1 MTAEPTAGP
10 TGGPTVGPNDT
21 FTISRMGSEEGPY
34 SLGDLQAQVRA
45 GSVKYNTL
53 IRRNGSGWFNAS
65 EVPGLFSEK
74 EWLVALLLSLVLG
87 YLGVDRFYL
96 GHVGLGIL
104 KLITLGGL
112 GIWYVVDLI
121 LIATGGL
128 RDSNGLPL
136 RR

>member
-1 MTAEPTAGP
+1 MTA
-10 TGGPTVGPNDT
+10 GPTVGPADT
-21 FTISRMGSEEGPY
+21 FTITRMGAEEGPI
-34 SLGDLQAQVRA
+34 SFADLQAQVRA
-45 GSVKYNTL
+45 GSVRSNTL
-53 IRRNGSGWFNAS
+53 IKRGDSNWFNAS

-96 GHVGLGIL
+96 GYTGLGIL
-104 KLITLGGL
+104 KLVTLGGL
-112 GIWYVVDLI
+112 GIWYIIDLI

-128 RDSNGLPL
+128 RDANGMPL